1 MLLQERLANVKTC
14 VALEDSKLAFDR
26 SVATDIRS
34 VPNFTV
40 MFDPETMEHDIEPPA
55 SQDQEVKFIVRPA
68 LYRRGTTVGT
78 KFDEVPVRLQKA
90 KVVCGT
96 ERE

>member
-1 MLLQERLANVKTC
+1 
-14 VALEDSKLAFDR
+14 
-26 SVATDIRS
+26 VATDIKS

-40 MFDPETMEHDIEPPA
+40 MFDPETMEHAIEPT
-55 SQDQEVKFIVRPA
+55 SQDQEVRFIVRPA